1 MAEEHSKRFNHEDD
15 MYEKWEEFKKYCDNK
30 TVTRTEF
37 SQRTSEFVT
46 AVIPA
51 PVTYT
56 LKGFCKFIK
65 MTEQNFY
72 ETYAKKK
79 RFESVIARMREECEI
94 DAREKFEN
102 NTLNSRLA
110 GLWMSNYGYTTNVNQ
125 EIDADMDLNIT
136 VDYGDGEANGN

>member
-1 MAEEHSKRFNHEDD
+1 MAKIFESDQ
-15 MYEKWEEFKKYCDNK
+15 MMLEKWEEYKDYCDSR

-56 LKGFCKFIK
+56 VKGFCVYIG
-65 MTEQNFY
+65 MTETNFY
-72 ETYAKKK
+72 LTYDRDEAFK
-79 RFESVIARMREECEI
+79 SVIARMKEECEI
-94 DAREKFEN
+94 DARQKFEN

-110 GLWMSNYGYTTNVNQ
+110 GLWMSNYGYSTKSESKNEVKNSVV
-125 EIDADMDLNIT
+125 IVDDL
-136 VDYGDGEANGN
+136 DE